1 MSAADPKTYL
11 WDRIGDLMGCANPS
25 LDKVVERAKV
35 SRGTAQR
42 IREAKTSV
50 GIDVLLTLADAFE
63 MELYELLIPPS
74 NDQAAEA
81 RLSKRAP
88 ALDAERALG
97 TLAAHLA
104 TLDEERRV
112 AITSKVHAL
121 LDAPDSKIALA
132 SAISAIKSPGEIT
145 HEAEDRKRKHPKAA

>member
-50 GIDVLLTLADAFE
+50 GIDVLLTVADAFE

-74 NDQAAEA
+74 NDQAEA
-81 RLSKRAP
+81 RPSKRAP
-88 ALDAERALG
+88 ALDAEGALG

-145 HEAEDRKRKHPKAA
+145 HEAEDRKRRHPKAA

>member
-50 GIDVLLTLADAFE
+50 GIDVLLTVADAFE
-63 MELYELLIPPS
+63 IELYELLIPPS
-74 NDQAAEA
+74 NDQAEA
-81 RLSKRAP
+81 RTPKRAP
-88 ALDAERALG
+88 ALDAEAALG

-104 TLDEERRV
+104 ALDEDRRV
-112 AITSKVHAL
+112 AVTSKVHAL

-132 SAISAIKSPGEIT
+132 SAISAIKSPGGIT
-145 HEAEDRKRKHPKAA
+145 PEADEHARSKKKAA